1 MTHAHVGNQ
10 NCIQGPFDFL
20 WLELTNRCNL
30 QCTHCYAESGPDADV
45 SNQLSV
51 GEYEHLLR
59 EAFELGCRK
68 VQFIGASLR

>member
-1 MTHAHVGNQ
+1 MLMLGTRIVFKARSIFSG
-10 NCIQGPFDFL
+10 
-20 WLELTNRCNL
+20 WELTNRCNL

>member
-1 MTHAHVGNQ
+1 MLMLGTRIVFKARS
-10 NCIQGPFDFL
+10 IFL